1 MKINQSAGLH
11 GIITVPGDKSISH
24 RAIMLGALADGTTRI
39 TGFLMGEDCL
49 STIDCFRKMGVEI
62 EVGEREVLVHGVG
75 LHGLKQPAE
84 PLYTGNSGTTTRL
97 LCGILAGQRFEVQLS
112 GDASIQK
119 RPMGRVITPLR
130 EMGAKIE
137 GIQGTRLLCGI
148 LAGQRFEV
156 QLSGDASIQKRP
168 MGRVITPLR
177 EMGAKIEGIQGNY
190 CPLTMYP
197 STQLHGIT
205 YELPVASAQL
215 KSAILL
221 AGLYASGQTC
231 VVEPAPSR
239 DHTERMLRAL
249 GVSVETDGNV
259 ISLTPPARLTAKDV
273 TVPSD
278 ISSAAFFLVA
288 GAIVP
293 NSELTIQNVGVNPTR
308 TGILD
313 VLRDMGADIT
323 ISNYRDDVEPICDLT
338 VRSSKLHGTTIGGD
352 VIPRLIDELP
362 VLAVAA
368 AFAEGQ
374 TVIRDA
380 QELKVKESNRIAA
393 MVSELS
399 KAGAA
404 VSETEDGMVIDGG
417 KPLHGA
423 AFETYND
430 HRIAMSMAVCALGCT
445 EQSEILH
452 PDVVAISYPDFFDTL
467 STLGE

>member
-137 GIQGTRLLCGI
+137 GIQG
-148 LAGQRFEV
+148 
-156 QLSGDASIQKRP
+156 
-168 MGRVITPLR
+168 
-177 EMGAKIEGIQGNY
+177 NY

-215 KSAILL
+215 KSAVLL

-259 ISLTPPARLTAKDV
+259 ITLTPPARLTAKDV

-368 AFAEGQ
+368 AFAEGR

-430 HRIAMSMAVCALGCT
+430 HRIAMSMAVCALGCIG
-445 EQSEILH
+445 QSEILH